1 MLEGGQGMT
10 KSAFRFAL
18 AVGTLIAS
26 AALAIEPNLPATGP
40 GSSSQTDF
48 HGIEL
53 GVRAGYGVPLGKAGD
68 NTNLSDQVKG
78 MVPLWVDLGYRFDPN
93 WYFGGFF
100 QYGFGFVP
108 SIASAPGAPCSIAGV
123 SCSVNDLRFG
133 LNVHY
138 HFRPA
143 ETFDPW
149 LGVGAG
155 YEILNLS
162 GSATGVS
169 VSAST
174 RGFEF
179 GNVQLGLDFKI
190 SPAFGVGPFAAFT
203 IAQFS
208 DNSAS
213 LNGRDLNAPGY
224 TNKSIHEWLIFGAR
238 GVFDILL
245 D

>member
-1 MLEGGQGMT
+1 MK
-10 KSAFRFAL
+10 KSALRFAL
-18 AVGTLIAS
+18 VVGALLANTVFAVD
-26 AALAIEPNLPATGP
+26 PNMPATGP
-40 GSSSQTDF
+40 GSGQSDF

-53 GVRAGYGVPLGKAGD
+53 GVRAGYGIPLGTAGD
-68 NTNLSDQVKG
+68 NTNLSDQIKG
-78 MVPLWVDLGYRFDPN
+78 IVPLWADLGYRFDPN
-93 WYFGGFF
+93 WYLGAFF
-100 QYGFGFVP
+100 QFGFGFVP
-108 SIASAPGAPCSIAGV
+108 SNAGAGAVCVPGV

-138 HFRPA
+138 HFLPA
-143 ETFDPW
+143 DTFDPW

-162 GSATGVS
+162 ASAPGTS

-179 GNVQLGLDFKI
+179 GNVQLGLDFRI
-190 SPAFGVGPFAAFT
+190 SPAFAVGPFATFT

-213 LNGRDLNAPGY
+213 VNGQDLGAAGY
-224 TNKSIHEWLIFGAR
+224 TNKGIHEWVIFGVR